1 MSVMELKDVWKI
13 YQMGEVQ
20 VEALRGVSFN
30 IEEGEYTIIIGPSGS
45 GKSTLLQI
53 LGCLDKPT
61 KGQVFIEGKEVSK
74 LKGNEL
80 AKVRNKKIGF
90 IFQSFNLLP
99 KLSAV
104 ENVELPLVYAGV
116 SPKKRREIAI
126 EQLNLVGL
134 GDRLYH
140 KPTQLSGGQQQR
152 VAIARALANDPAF
165 ILADEPTGNLDTK
178 SGQEILQIFRKLNDM
193 GKTLVV
199 VTHDLK
205 MLDEGTK
212 TVKLLDG
219 RIESI
224 EVNAVGNT

>member
-30 IEEGEYTIIIGPSGS
+30 IEEGEYAIIIGPSGS